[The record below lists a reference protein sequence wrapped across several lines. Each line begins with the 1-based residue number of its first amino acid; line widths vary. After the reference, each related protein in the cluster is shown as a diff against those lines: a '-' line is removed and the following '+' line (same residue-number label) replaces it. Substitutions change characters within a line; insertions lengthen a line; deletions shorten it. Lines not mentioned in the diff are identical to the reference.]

1 MVVAQQF
8 AEGSTTVDAQQQQA
22 EEQGKH
28 PAEVPGTLNRGDA
41 SDEAGVAGPALQL
54 NRYDIE
60 AGIWQGSVLYLT
72 KAGVQSP
79 VLQLQTAVCLQGHLA
94 YADFL
99 PLQKKLNCTAHIMY
113 VRCLLAILLQHANRH
128 KTCTCRDKQVM
139 LLTESNAALS
149 ISFVSDHI
157 SYWQCLRP
165 NFIMTER
172 STIVYYLITQE
183 GTHAFLLS
191 LIAAAVHGVLLL

>member
-1 MVVAQQF
+1 MVVAGADTPEQF

-72 KAGVQSP
+72 KAGMPSP
-79 VLQLQTAVCLQGHLA
+79 VLQLQTAVCLQGHVA
-94 YADFL
+94 HHAG
-99 PLQKKLNCTAHIMY
+99 PTTATKSQLHSTH
-113 VRCLLAILLQHANRH
+113 HA
-128 KTCTCRDKQVM
+128 T
-139 LLTESNAALS
+139 
-149 ISFVSDHI
+149 VS
-157 SYWQCLRP
+157 SSSR
-165 NFIMTER
+165 
-172 STIVYYLITQE
+172 V
-183 GTHAFLLS
+183 A
-191 LIAAAVHGVLLL
+191 

>member
-1 MVVAQQF
+1 MVVAGADTPQQF

-72 KAGVQSP
+72 KAGMPSP
-79 VLQLQTAVCLQGHLA
+79 VLQLQTAVSLQGHLA
-94 YADFL
+94 YAGFL
-99 PLQKKLNCTAHIMY
+99 PQQKKLKCTAHVTQVCCHLAM
-113 VRCLLAILLQHANRH
+113 LLKHANRY
-128 KTCTCRDKQVM
+128 R
-139 LLTESNAALS
+139 NY
-149 ISFVSDHI
+149 I
-157 SYWQCLRP
+157 
-165 NFIMTER
+165 
-172 STIVYYLITQE
+172 
-183 GTHAFLLS
+183 
-191 LIAAAVHGVLLL
+191 